1 MSDMIPLECPRC
13 RHTWEKS
20 LRALQRVDD
29 IYRLAKGAPQPLPA
43 PGKIANYRDQCPICG
58 TYVIATVEAD

>member
-1 MSDMIPLECPRC
+1 MSDLIPLECPRC

-20 LRALQRVDD
+20 LGKLERVDD
-29 IYRLAKGAPQPLPA
+29 IYRQAKGEPRPSA
-43 PGKIANYRDQCPICG
+43 GKITNYRDQCPICG